1 MIKHIQTFQVFPSL
15 PKPIRFLGVLSRNLW
30 WSWKQDAIELFR
42 RVDPRLWEECGRNPI
57 VFATHISQ
65 ERFEQLAEDET
76 FISHLKRVK
85 DHYKDRVLAPVE
97 KPEHPFAQ
105 GDTIAYFS
113 MEFGIHESLP
123 LFAGGLGILAGDHLK
138 AASNMALP
146 LIGIGLLYRQGYF
159 RQYLNQDGWQQEE
172 YPETDLYHLPLNRE
186 KDIKGNDLII
196 SVPGPTGEIL
206 AQVWQI
212 KIGRIPLLLLD
223 SNLPEN
229 PPEIR
234 NITARLYSGDVDV
247 RVAQEVLLGIGG
259 MKALEAMG
267 IHPTVC
273 HMNEGHCSFVG
284 IERLAR
290 IMERNQLDLPTA
302 MEVVARTTIFTT
314 HTPVAAG
321 HDEFPV
327 ELVKPYLLPYE
338 KQFNLPVEE
347 ILAWGQPEG
356 TGTNVPFSM
365 FVLGLRNSQYCNG
378 VSELHGKVARRM
390 WDHIWPR
397 RPEEDV
403 PITHVTNGIH
413 ISSFISPE
421 LSLVFDR
428 YLGPQWYMG
437 SRRPENIQRIDN
449 IYDEELW
456 RAHETCRSR
465 LIRTVRE
472 LQIRQ
477 YGRRNAPASTMKALE
492 SVLDQ
497 DTLTIGFA
505 RRFATYKRASL
516 IFRDPERFE
525 ALLNS
530 KHRPVQFIFA
540 GKAHPRD
547 NEGKALIRDLIVFAQ
562 RTNLRHKIVF
572 LEDYD
577 MHVGR
582 SLVQGADVWLNNP
595 RRPLEACGTSGMKAA
610 INGAL
615 NLSILDGWWCEG
627 YTPERGWRIGNGEE
641 YTDHDYQDTV
651 ESQALYNVLEN
662 DVIPCFYDRSPSNTP
677 LNWIQ
682 KMKASM
688 KMAMADFCSL
698 RMVSEYTQ
706 RFYLPASKNMKE
718 LLLDD
723 AAKARKLSL
732 QHQRYQK
739 LWQGIKVD
747 APVRED
753 EGPFVVNEAFVVT
766 VPIELGELKPEEIE
780 VSLAY
785 GRLKGLDAIVTT
797 RYEPMEVAEDESNGK
812 YIYRCVVTCKNPG
825 RFGFTVRVAP
835 NADEWIRHT
844 PRLITWA

>member
-1 MIKHIQTFQVFPSL
+1 MKHIQTFEVFPSL
-15 PKPIRFLGVLSRNLW
+15 PKSIRFLGVLSKNLW

-42 RVDPRLWEECGRNPI
+42 RVDPRLWEECGHNPI

-65 ERFEQLAEDET
+65 KRFEQLAEDET

-85 DHYKDRVLAPVE
+85 DHFKERVLAPVDR
-97 KPEHPFAQ
+97 PEHSI
-105 GDTIAYFS
+105 GKENTVAYFS

-138 AASNMALP
+138 AASNMDLP
-146 LIGIGLLYRQGYF
+146 LVGVGLLYRQGYF

-172 YPETDLYHLPLNRE
+172 YPETDFYHLPLNRE
-186 KDIKGNDLII
+186 RDANGNELTI
-196 SVPGPTGEIL
+196 SVPGPNGKIF

-212 KIGRIPLLLLD
+212 KVGRIPLLLLD
-223 SNLPEN
+223 SNVPEN

-234 NITARLYSGDVDV
+234 NITARLYTGDLDA
-247 RVAQEVLLGIGG
+247 RIAQEVLLGIGG
-259 MKALEAMG
+259 MKALDALN
-267 IHPTVC
+267 IHPSVC

-290 IMERNQLDLPTA
+290 IMGRHNLDLLTA
-302 MEVVARTTIFTT
+302 MQVVARTTVFTT

-327 ELVKPYLLPYE
+327 DMVRPYLLPYE
-338 KQFNLPVEE
+338 KQFNLPVEK
-347 ILAWGQPEG
+347 ILSWGQPDG
-356 TGTNVPFSM
+356 SGFNVPFSM
-365 FVLGLRNSQYCNG
+365 FVLGLRNSQFCNG
-378 VSELHGKVARRM
+378 VSKLHGKVARRM
-390 WDHIWPR
+390 WDHIWPQR
-397 RPEEDV
+397 AEEEV

-421 LSLVFDR
+421 LTMVFDR
-428 YLGPQWYMG
+428 YLGPQWYLG
-437 SRRPENIQRIDN
+437 SRRKENIQRIDN

-472 LQIRQ
+472 LEIRQ

-497 DTLTIGFA
+497 DALTIGFA
-505 RRFATYKRASL
+505 RRFATYKRANL
-516 IFRDPERFE
+516 IFKDKERIE

-530 KHRPVQFIFA
+530 KQRPVQFIFS

-547 NEGKALIRDLIVFAQ
+547 NEGKSLIQDLITFS
-562 RTNLRHKIVF
+562 RKTDLRHKIVF

-577 MHVGR
+577 MHIAR
-582 SLVQGADVWLNNP
+582 CLVQGTDVWLNNP

-610 INGAL
+610 INGGL
-615 NLSILDGWWCEG
+615 NLSVLDGWWCEG

-641 YTDHDYQDTV
+641 YIDHAYQDTV

-662 DVIPCFYDRSPSNTP
+662 DVIPCFYDRSPSNMP
-677 LNWIQ
+677 LSWIK
-682 KMKASM
+682 KMKESM
-688 KMAMADFCSL
+688 KMAMADFCSM
-698 RMVSEYTQ
+698 RMVSEYTR
-706 RFYLPASKNMKE
+706 RFYTPASKRFSG
-718 LLLDD
+718 LLDNN
-723 AAKARKLSL
+723 AKEARRLSI

-739 LWQGIKVD
+739 LWKNIKVNI
-747 APVRED
+747 PVRD
-753 EGPFVVNEAFVVT
+753 DGGPFVVNEAFEVT
-766 VPIELGELKPEEIE
+766 VPIDLGELKPEEVD

-785 GRLKGLDAIVTT
+785 GRLKSLDTITATQ
-797 RYEPMEVAEDESNGK
+797 YEPMTVAEDGSNGK
-812 YIYRCVVTCKNPG
+812 YIYKCVVNCKNPG

-835 NADEWIRHT
+835 NADEWTRHT
-844 PRLITWA
+844 PGFITWA